1 MTDAIPPCQS
11 EDIGFVL
18 TQIGRLCEAIKAE
31 FDLVGVRM
39 TWLVTSEAFLFAAF
53 ATCVMNLKGK
63 DHALPTTIRLLIG
76 MLPILGMI
84 IALLVHIAIR
94 AAHRATERL
103 KADREA
109 LMGALPAHLRIS
121 LISSRDPEH
130 SAGNLPAKN
139 IPMLIVVVWLLIL
152 LSLPM
157 PPW

>member
-1 MTDAIPPCQS
+1 MSTPCKP

-18 TQIGRLCEAIKAE
+18 IQIGRLCEAIKAE
-31 FDLVGVRM
+31 FDLIGVRM
-39 TWLVTSEAFLFAAF
+39 TWLVTSQAFMFAAF
-53 ATCVMNLKGK
+53 ANCVSNLRSGGQT
-63 DHALPTTIRLLIG
+63 LPTTMRLLIG
-76 MLPILGMI
+76 VLPVLGMI

-94 AAHRATERL
+94 AAHRATDRL
-103 KADREA
+103 KRDREA
-109 LMGALPAHLRIS
+109 LMHALPPNLQIS

-139 IPMLIVVVWLLIL
+139 IPMVIIVVWLLVL